1 MGDLLGD
8 PDRASGTAAAFP
20 AQLRRLRVQRGLSL
34 GELARR
40 THYSKGYLSKI
51 ETGAKPVTLDVAR
64 SCDRA
69 LGAEGELLGLVPE
82 LAPGID
88 GSGPPPAGSRAG
100 AAGPPGPPHQR
111 GPQADGACPY
121 RGLSAFTPQDA
132 RWFFG
137 RERATSALVERVHD
151 RLGQGPLLLVA
162 RSGAGK
168 SSLLSAGLVPALRS
182 GGFPVAG
189 ADGWPVVRFTPTA
202 HPLRELLDATVKVM
216 GGDLGVNPAQLRA
229 HPELLLESV
238 HRLTDG
244 AGPLPGAEGLELEL
258 GPATV
263 RPVLLVDQFEELFTL
278 CSDEEERRAFVRVLL
293 ALASPPAASPAPSP
307 APPPAAPPGTGYD
320 PAVVVLGVRAD
331 FSGECL
337 DLPELAAVFSDG
349 LFVLP
354 PMSVA
359 ELRESITRP
368 AELAGL
374 VLEPGLVPLLLRDA
388 DVRDPVRDPLRAS
401 ADGDPGAGNPV
412 ARPGGGP
419 DAWPGEV
426 PSSALPLM
434 SHALMATWQRREGAT
449 LTVAGYEYAGGIQ
462 GAVARSAEQVFARL
476 DPAGQR
482 TVRRLLVRL
491 VHIADGTGPT
501 RRRMSRTTLLE
512 GQADT
517 ARAAAALDAFVR
529 ARLISSDSDTVEI
542 THEALLH
549 AWPRLRGWI
558 HADRAGLLVHQHL
571 AQAADEWVREA
582 RDPSV
587 LYRGSRLAAAR
598 TWADELDGRSRLNPR
613 EAAFLD
619 AGRAAE
625 EARRRQERLRVRLH
639 QRMLA
644 TLVVL
649 LLLAL
654 TAGGVAYQQR
664 AGALAQ
670 ERTARSQALAARS
683 LSLSAGQPEASMLL
697 AGEAYRAEATPEARG
712 ALLSTQSQPFLARLG
727 GHGGPV
733 NAVAFTP
740 GGRLLATAGSDGKVL
755 LRRVADRST
764 VAAFTTPGRVRTVA
778 FSPDG
783 RTLAAGSTDGPVRL
797 WPVGVGGGS
806 GGGSGGGP
814 GGGAGGGSV
823 SVLPPSTAGAR
834 AVAFAPDGGTLAVA
848 TAEGTVQLRDTA
860 GEHRVR
866 AVLTGHTARVNTLA
880 YAPDG
885 RSLVSAGADGTVRL
899 WDTRRAE
906 PAGVLEGHT
915 GEVLGAAFAPD
926 GRTVATGGVDRT
938 VRLWDVGGRSASATL
953 AGHSDDV
960 NSVAYTPD
968 GTTVI
973 SGGGDGTT
981 RLWDVRGGR
990 LTATLAGHTDY
1001 VLAVSV
1007 DPAGSVLA
1015 TAAFD
1020 QSVVLWDLRGPVL
1033 TTRPFTE
1040 VWHADYSPDG
1050 KLLATADADHTVLLW
1065 DVPQRRVLA
1074 TFSGHAETVFSV
1086 AFAPDGRT
1094 LASAGADGTVRL
1106 WDTTARTP
1114 LATLTGHTGTVFS
1127 VAFAPDGRTL
1137 ASAGADGTVRLWDT
1151 TARSPL
1157 ATLTGHTDFA
1167 NDVVFSPDGRTLA
1180 SAGDDLTVR
1189 LWDVA
1194 GRRPLAALSG
1204 HAGAVRAVA
1213 FAPDGR
1219 TLASSGN
1226 DGTVRLWDAEQRRV
1240 TAVLTGHTGS
1250 ARAVA
1255 FSPDGRTLASSGN
1268 DRTVRLWDVPGH
1280 RLRAALSGY
1289 TNAVWGV
1296 VFSPDG
1302 RTLAS
1307 SSNDGT
1313 VRLWDPDPGARL
1325 AAICRTVGR
1334 PGPRERQSPP
1344 PGPPA
1349 GAARRC

>member
-1 MGDLLGD
+1 MGDVLGD

-20 AQLRRLRVQRGLSL
+20 AQLRRLRVERGLSL
-34 GELARR
+34 GDLARR

-64 SCDRA
+64 SCDRVLEA
-69 LGAEGELLGLVPE
+69 GGELLRLVPE
-82 LAPGID
+82 SEE
-88 GSGPPPAGSRAG
+88 SGRPTAGSRAEQAGRPGPPGPPG
-100 AAGPPGPPHQR
+100 APGAPGTPGPPHQR
-111 GPQADGACPY
+111 GPQSDGACPY
-121 RGLSAFTPQDA
+121 RGLSAFTPQDS

-137 RERATSALVERVHD
+137 RERATAALVERVHD
-151 RLGQGPLLLVA
+151 RLGHGPLLLVA

-168 SSLLSAGLVPALRS
+168 SSLLSAGLVPALRR
-182 GGFPVAG
+182 GGLPVEG

-202 HPLRELLDATVKVM
+202 HPLRELLEATVKAV
-216 GGDLGVNPAQLRA
+216 GGDLGVTPEQVSD
-229 HPELLLESV
+229 HPERLLESV
-238 HRLTDG
+238 HRLTSG
-244 AGPLPGAEGLELEL
+244 TGPLNGADGLRT
-258 GPATV
+258 ATV

-278 CSDEEERRAFVRVLL
+278 CSGEEERRAFVRVLL
-293 ALASPPAASPAPSP
+293 ALA
-307 APPPAAPPGTGYD
+307 APPPAAPPGGGYD

-388 DVRDPVRDPLRAS
+388 GVRDPGV
-401 ADGDPGAGNPV
+401 GDLGAGDPV

-419 DAWPGEV
+419 DAWPGEA

-434 SHALMATWQRREGAT
+434 SHALMATWQRREGST

-462 GAVARSAEQVFARL
+462 GAVARSAEHVFARL
-476 DPAGQR
+476 YPADQR
-482 TVRRLLVRL
+482 MVRRLLVRL

-501 RRRMSRTTLLE
+501 RRRMSRTALLE
-512 GQADT
+512 GQADSV
-517 ARAAAALDAFVR
+517 RAAAALDAFVR
-529 ARLISSDSDTVEI
+529 ARLISTDSDTVEI

-558 HADRAGLLVHQHL
+558 RADRAGLLVHQQL

-587 LYRGSRLAAAR
+587 LYRGSRLATAR
-598 TWADELDGRSRLNPR
+598 SWADELDGRSRLGPR

-619 AGRAAE
+619 ASRAAE
-625 EARRRQERLRVRLH
+625 EARRRQDRLRVRLH

-664 AGALAQ
+664 SGALGQ

-683 LSLSAGQPEASMLL
+683 LSLAAGQPEASMLL
-697 AGEAYRAEATPEARG
+697 AEEAYRAEATPEARG

-733 NAVAFTP
+733 NAVAFAP
-740 GGRLLATAGSDGKVL
+740 DGRLLATAGSDGKVL

-764 VAAFTTPGRVRTVA
+764 VAAFTAPGRVRTVA

-797 WPVGVGGGS
+797 WPLGS
-806 GGGSGGGP
+806 GGGSV
-814 GGGAGGGSV
+814 A
-823 SVLPPSTAGAR
+823 VLPPSTAGAR
-834 AVAFAPDGGTLAVA
+834 AVAFSPDGGTLAVA
-848 TAEGTVQLRDTA
+848 AVDGTIQLRDTA
-860 GEHRVR
+860 GEQRER

-906 PAGVLEGHT
+906 PAAVLEGHT

-938 VRLWDVGGRSASATL
+938 VRLWDVDGRRAAATL

-981 RLWDVRGGR
+981 RLWDVRGAR

-1007 DPAGSVLA
+1007 DPTGSVLA

-1033 TTRPFTE
+1033 TARPFTE
-1040 VWHADYSPDG
+1040 VWHAAYSPDG
-1050 KLLATADADHTVLLW
+1050 KLLATADADHTVLVW
-1065 DVPQRRVLA
+1065 DVAGRRVLA
-1074 TFSGHAETVFSV
+1074 TFTGHAETVFSV

-1106 WDTTARTP
+1106 WDTGTRAP

-1151 TARSPL
+1151 GTRSPL
-1157 ATLTGHTDFA
+1157 AILTGHTDFA
-1167 NDVVFSPDGRTLA
+1167 NDVVFSPDGGTLA

-1213 FAPDGR
+1213 FGPDGR

-1226 DGTVRLWDAEQRRV
+1226 DGTVRLWDADQRRV

-1250 ARAVA
+1250 ARGIA

-1268 DRTVRLWDVPGH
+1268 DRTVRLWSVPGH
-1280 RLRAALSGY
+1280 RLRAALSGH

-1313 VRLWDPDPGARL
+1313 VRLWNPDPVARL
-1325 AAICRTVGR
+1325 AEICRTVGR
-1334 PGPRERQSPP
+1334 LGPRERQALV
-1344 PGPPA
+1344 PGLPVRE
-1349 GAARRC
+1349 ARGC

>member
-1 MGDLLGD
+1 MGDVLGD
-8 PDRASGTAAAFP
+8 PDRESGTAAAFP

-34 GELARR
+34 GDLARQ

-69 LGAEGELLGLVPE
+69 LGAEGELLRLVPE
-82 LAPGID
+82 SED
-88 GSGPPPAGSRAG
+88 SGPQAGTQAGPQTGPQAGSRARPPAGSRTDPSGLLGTPG
-100 AAGPPGPPHQR
+100 APGPPR
-111 GPQADGACPY
+111 PRAPQSDGACPY

-132 RWFFG
+132 QWFFG
-137 RERATSALVERVHD
+137 RERATAALVERVHD
-151 RLGQGPLLLVA
+151 RLGHGPLLLVA

-168 SSLLSAGLVPALRS
+168 SSLLSAGLVPALRR

-202 HPLRELLDATVKVM
+202 HPLRELLDSTVKAV
-216 GGDLGVNPAQLRA
+216 GGDLGVNPEQLGA

-238 HRLTDG
+238 HRLTHG
-244 AGPLPGAEGLELEL
+244 AGPFPEPDRRGLP
-258 GPATV
+258 TV

-278 CSDEEERRAFVRVLL
+278 CSGEEERHAFVRVLL
-293 ALASPPAASPAPSP
+293 ALAATQ
-307 APPPAAPPGTGYD
+307 PGRGYD

-388 DVRDPVRDPLRAS
+388 GVR
-401 ADGDPGAGNPV
+401 DPGAGGPGAGDPDAGDPAAGGV
-412 ARPGGGP
+412 LARNGGGP
-419 DAWPGEV
+419 DTLSGEA

-476 DPAGQR
+476 YPAEQR
-482 TVRRLLVRL
+482 MVRRLLVRL

-501 RRRMSRTTLLE
+501 RRRMSRTALLE

-517 ARAAAALDAFVR
+517 VRAAAALDAFVR
-529 ARLISSDSDTVEI
+529 ARLISADSETVEI

-558 HADRAGLLVHQHL
+558 HADRAGLLVHQQL

-587 LYRGSRLAAAR
+587 LYRGSRLATAR
-598 TWADELDGRSRLNPR
+598 AWADELDGRSRPGPR

-619 AGRAAE
+619 ASRTAE
-625 EARRRQERLRVRLH
+625 EARRRQDRLRVRLH

-664 AGALAQ
+664 AGALRQ

-697 AGEAYRAEATPEARG
+697 AEEAYRAEATPEARG

-733 NAVAFTP
+733 NAVAFAP
-740 GGRLLATAGSDGKVL
+740 DGRLLATAGSDGKVL

-764 VAAFTTPGRVRTVA
+764 VAAFTAPGRVRTVA

-797 WPVGVGGGS
+797 WSV
-806 GGGSGGGP
+806 
-814 GGGAGGGSV
+814 GAGGGSV

-834 AVAFAPDGGTLAVA
+834 AVAFAPDGDTLAIA
-848 TAEGTVQLRDTA
+848 AADGTIQLRDPS
-860 GEHRVR
+860 GEHREH

-938 VRLWDVGGRSASATL
+938 VRLWDVGGRRAAATL

-981 RLWDVRGGR
+981 RLWDVRSGR

-1033 TTRPFTE
+1033 TARPFTE
-1040 VWHADYSPDG
+1040 VWHAAYSPDG
-1050 KLLATADADHTVLLW
+1050 KLLATADADHTVLVW
-1065 DVPQRRVLA
+1065 DVAGRRVQA
-1074 TFSGHAETVFSV
+1074 TFTGHAETVFSV

-1106 WDTTARTP
+1106 WDTTARAF

-1151 TARSPL
+1151 TARAPL

-1213 FAPDGR
+1213 FGPDGR

-1250 ARAVA
+1250 ARGIA

-1268 DRTVRLWDVPGH
+1268 DRTVRLWDLPGP
-1280 RLRAALSGY
+1280 RLRAVLTGH

-1296 VFSPDG
+1296 AFSPDG
-1302 RTLAS
+1302 STLAS

-1313 VRLWDPDPGARL
+1313 VRLWNPDPGARL
-1325 AAICRTVGR
+1325 ADICRTVGR
-1334 PGPRERQSPP
+1334 LGPRERQALL
-1344 PGPPA
+1344 PGLPVRT
-1349 GAARRC
+1349 ARGCRPSGER